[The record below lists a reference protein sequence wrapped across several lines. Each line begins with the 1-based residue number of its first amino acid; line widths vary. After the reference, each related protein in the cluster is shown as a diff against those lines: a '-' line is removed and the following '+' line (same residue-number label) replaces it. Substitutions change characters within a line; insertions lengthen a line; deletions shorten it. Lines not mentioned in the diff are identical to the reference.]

1 MTVVVLLY
9 YVLEALKWLII
20 IRALMSWFVA
30 PGTSNALVDGIRRI
44 TDPILRPFAE
54 MVPNFGGVDVS
65 PLLAFF
71 AIYLLQALLL
81 RLG

>member
-1 MTVVVLLY
+1 MVLLLLY

-20 IRALMSWFVA
+20 VRALMSWFVA
-30 PGTSNALVDGIRRI
+30 PGAGNAVVDLIRRI
-44 TDPILRPFAE
+44 TDPILRPFSE
-54 MVPNFGGVDVS
+54 MIPSFGGVDVS

-81 RLG
+81 RMA